1 MLLKGL
7 GEVQIAPSP
16 LQAAEMVL
24 VRLAYVAD
32 LPTPADVMKAASE
45 GRVPPGIAQGST
57 AGSTT
62 GSAPGATRSAPAGNG
77 AMAMASRNTGEPGP
91 SGGTRMALAAQPLAE
106 ASPLSVAM
114 PQAAP
119 ATAPAQPQNFN
130 EVVALFE
137 HHREA
142 VLRSHLWSHCHL
154 VHFEPGRIELRLDEA
169 APRDLPNRLGQ
180 LLGTWTGARWV
191 VSVSREAG
199 APSLREQ
206 AEQRARHLRSEAEE
220 HPMVRAVL
228 EIFPGARIEAVR
240 ELAPLEPAAGGTVAT
255 DGDEVTDGED
265 TA

>member
-1 MLLKGL
+1 
-7 GEVQIAPSP
+7 
-16 LQAAEMVL
+16 

-57 AGSTT
+57 AGS
-62 GSAPGATRSAPAGNG
+62 APGATRPAPAGNG

-91 SGGTRMALAAQPLAE
+91 SGGTRMALATQPLAE

-119 ATAPAQPQNFN
+119 DTAPAQPQNFN

-240 ELAPLEPAAGGTVAT
+240 ELAPLEPTAGGTVAT